1 MSQPETIDLGEF
13 KLDDAP
19 APALAPV
26 KQPHQ
31 NQVIAKLTK
40 AEIKNITS
48 KPEPTSDDIEKHQE
62 HVLML
67 SRYGS
72 HERFSEYL
80 GKLAFELKPATLKKK
95 SLNELTELLQR
106 VRTSVSN
113 KNVSDVFTEL
123 SFGAIHA
130 AETIVTV
137 SRLGETVRLK
147 GITDVLKED
156 ETFLDLLSIAELEN
170 QNLSYVSPYI
180 RMIYT
185 VATAGMKVHAINQMM
200 HNANNPKIQ
209 DKPTVQPTVQP
220 TAPITKPTEEK
231 QTKPKRK
238 KDNEIVYTMD

>member
-1 MSQPETIDLGEF
+1 MAELEEIDLGDF
-13 KLDDAP
+13 KLDDEP
-19 APALAPV
+19 APVPV
-26 KQPHQ
+26 KEQRQ
-31 NQVIAKLTK
+31 NPVIAKLTK

-48 KPEPTSDDIEKHQE
+48 KPEPTSGDIEKHQE

-67 SRYGS
+67 SRYGA

-80 GKLAFELKPATLKKK
+80 GKLAFELKPSALKKK
-95 SLNELTELLQR
+95 SLDELKELLQR

-123 SFGAIHA
+123 SFGAIQA

-156 ETFLDLLSIAELEN
+156 ETFLDLLSMIELEN
-170 QNLSYVSPYI
+170 QNLSYVSPYV

-185 VATAGMKVHAINQMM
+185 VATAGMKVHGINQMM

-209 DKPTVQPTVQP
+209 DKPTVQPKE
-220 TAPITKPTEEK
+220 APITKPTEEK

>member
-1 MSQPETIDLGEF
+1 MAELEEIDLGDF
-13 KLDDAP
+13 KLEQP
-19 APALAPV
+19 MSEPVPV
-26 KQPHQ
+26 KEQRQ
-31 NQVIAKLTK
+31 NPVIAKLTK

-48 KPEPTSDDIEKHQE
+48 KPEPTSGDIEKHQE

-67 SRYGS
+67 SRYGA

-80 GKLAFELKPATLKKK
+80 GKLAFELKPSALKKK
-95 SLNELTELLQR
+95 SLNELEELLQR

-123 SFGAIHA
+123 SFGAIQA

-156 ETFLDLLSIAELEN
+156 ETFLDLLSMIELEN
-170 QNLSYVSPYI
+170 QNLSYVSPYV

-185 VATAGMKVHAINQMM
+185 VATAGMKVHGINQMM

-220 TAPITKPTEEK
+220 KEAPTEAPTEGK
-231 QTKPKRK
+231 QKANRK

>member
-1 MSQPETIDLGEF
+1 MAELEEIDLGDF
-13 KLDDAP
+13 KLEQP
-19 APALAPV
+19 MSEPVPV
-26 KQPHQ
+26 KEQRQ
-31 NQVIAKLTK
+31 NPVIAKLTK

-48 KPEPTSDDIEKHQE
+48 KPEPTSGDIEKHQE

-67 SRYGS
+67 SRYGA

-80 GKLAFELKPATLKKK
+80 GKLAFELKPSALKKK
-95 SLNELTELLQR
+95 SLNELEELLQR

-113 KNVSDVFTEL
+113 KNVSDIFAEL
-123 SFGAIHA
+123 SFGAIQA
-130 AETIVTV
+130 AETLISV

-147 GITDVLKED
+147 GITDVLKDD
-156 ETFLDLLSIAELEN
+156 ETFLDLLSLIELEN
-170 QNLSYVSPYI
+170 QNLSYVSPYV
-180 RMIYT
+180 RMMYT
-185 VATAGMKVHAINQMM
+185 VSTAAMKVHAINQMM

-231 QTKPKRK
+231 QTKPNRK

>member
-1 MSQPETIDLGEF
+1 
-13 KLDDAP
+13 
-19 APALAPV
+19 
-26 KQPHQ
+26 
-31 NQVIAKLTK
+31 
-40 AEIKNITS
+40 
-48 KPEPTSDDIEKHQE
+48 
-62 HVLML
+62 ML

-156 ETFLDLLSIAELEN
+156 ETFLDLLSMIELEN

-185 VATAGMKVHAINQMM
+185 VATAGMKVHGINQMM

-209 DKPTVQPTVQP
+209 DKPTVQPKE
-220 TAPITKPTEEK
+220 APTEAPTEGK
-231 QTKPKRK
+231 QKANRK